1 MDVRVHLTIDAP
13 GHPTA
18 RHVTFGA
25 QRVTLGRS
33 SRCDIQLPV
42 PVISSHH
49 LTFEQ
54 RGSDVLVRDEGST
67 NGTEIDGQ
75 IAQPRQWYALHEGM
89 VLRVV
94 DLTLEVG
101 LDGQTS
107 PEGEAFT
114 LAQTGTMAREML
126 SEALE
131 DEEEELAYFE
141 LVGGPDRGRRF
152 YLPDDLEES
161 SIGRADDCVVCI
173 PGEEVSEHALSIA
186 YGPNGFTVAPSET
199 TDAWLNGD
207 RLQQPRILG
216 NGDQLAFDGRDL
228 VFFDPLESHLRQLDH
243 LDGPA
248 GQGTAQPDSQQKIS
262 PEPSGGSDSGPSD
275 RSQSLTTPD
284 EAASDVEASGEQT
297 SWGLVETAL
306 LLVTLVL
313 ILLVALILLVTFEF
327 V

>member
-25 QRVTLGRS
+25 ERVTLGRS

-42 PVISSHH
+42 RVVSSHH
-49 LTFEQ
+49 LTFER
-54 RGSDVLVRDEGST
+54 RGSDVVVRDEGST

-75 IAQPRQWYALHEGM
+75 MAEPRQWYALEAGM
-89 VLRVV
+89 GLRVV
-94 DLTLEVG
+94 DLTIEVG
-101 LDGQTS
+101 LDGQTT
-107 PEGEAFT
+107 PDLDAFT

-131 DEEEELAYFE
+131 DEDEELAYFE

-161 SIGRADDCVVCI
+161 LIGRADDCVVCI

-186 YGPNGFTVAPSET
+186 YGPNGFTVSPVET

-207 RLQQPRILG
+207 RLEQPCVLG
-216 NGDQLAFDGRDL
+216 SGDQLAFDGRDL
-228 VFFDPLESHLRQLDH
+228 AFFDPLESHLRQLEH

-248 GQGTAQPDSQQKIS
+248 GQGTALPDPKDEG
-262 PEPSGGSDSGPSD
+262 PEPSINSGSGPSP
-275 RSQSLTTPD
+275 QLTSPD
-284 EAASDVEASGEQT
+284 EARSEATASEGQS

-313 ILLVALILLVTFEF
+313 ILLVALILLVTFE
-327 V
+327 VV